1 MEFKDYYKILGVAA
15 DAETADIKVAYRKL
29 ARKYHPDLNPGEAA
43 EDNFKEV
50 AEAWEVLKNAER
62 RAEYDELRRYGGQRQ
77 EFKPPPGWQS
87 SAADA
92 QASEAD
98 FSEFFNSIFGSRF
111 SGAGRAGANDFGVRG
126 QDIEIEMPVFLEETL
141 TATSKPLQYELPVIE
156 GGQLRRQRKSL
167 KVTIPAGVT
176 DGERIR
182 LRGQG
187 SPGTGDSPPGDLYL
201 HIRLVPH
208 PVFDVEG
215 RNLLLTVPVTPGKL
229 HLAPRLRCP
238 PWRAR
243 FVSPLPRV
251 VSPDSDFACAAR
263 DWWARPAKATSL
275 PFSKSSCH
283 PTRVRKFSSYG
294 SSWRKRQLSTRE
306 PIGRTHR
313 EHVSQHNH
321 RRGTLRVRR
330 YLALTAPAVGSV

>member
-111 SGAGRAGANDFGVRG
+111 SGAGRTGANDFGVRG

-187 SPGTGDSPPGDLYL
+187 SPGIGDSPPGDLYL

-215 RNLLLTVPVTPGKL
+215 RNLLLTVPVTPWEAALGAKVTVPTLEGKIRL
-229 HLAPRLRCP
+229 TVAP
-238 PWRAR
+238 
-243 FVSPLPRV
+243 
-251 VSPDSDFACAAR
+251 
-263 DWWARPAKATSL
+263 
-275 PFSKSSCH
+275 
-283 PTRVRKFSSYG
+283 G
-294 SSWRKRQLSTRE
+294 SQSGQR
-306 PIGRTHR
+306 
-313 EHVSQHNH
+313 
-321 RRGTLRVRR
+321 LRVRGKGLVGKAGKGDLFAILKVVMPPDQGKDVQQLWQQ
-330 YLALTAPAVGSV
+330 LAEKAAFDPRADWEDAS